1 MTQTRVDIIAD
12 RDFTRRTLVGG
23 AAGLAA
29 LHATGA
35 SALALPASPAT
46 LGVIDVGGAPA
57 PVRKPLE
64 NFTAAKPARVSKFTF
79 AKAPA
84 PELPCKIKAMQDTGR
99 VDIDLV
105 PGGMAPLPAGIDQ
118 KFRVDLLPGFAANL
132 PKPEDI
138 YLKGAPA
145 YRRRDGEI
153 GSRKG
158 K

>member
-1 MTQTRVDIIAD
+1 MTQTWVGIIAD
-12 RDFTRRTLVGG
+12 RDSTCRTFVAG

-29 LHATGA
+29 LHATVA
-35 SALALPASPAT
+35 SALTASPAT
-46 LGVIDVGGAPA
+46 LGVIAVGGAPA
-57 PVRKPLE
+57 PVRKPLG
-64 NFTAAKPARVSKFTF
+64 NVTAAKSALVSKATF

-84 PELPCKIKAMQDTGR
+84 AEFPGKIKAMQDAGR

-105 PGGMAPLPAGIDQ
+105 PGGMVPLPAGIYE
-118 KFRVDLLPGFAANL
+118 KLRIDLLRDLAANL

-145 YRRRDGEI
+145 YRRGDGET